1 MVEKYRVLGYWTNAL
16 LLSKQIKSFTD
27 EERLAFE
34 KLVEFY
40 IQPVEKDNAFV
51 ELKIWKVKISNG
63 DVNTKTGLDALMK
76 CSKTDFPNIHFLIK
90 IFCTLPVSTA
100 TPERSFSTLK
110 RLKSYLRSTMNEVMY
125 LRNIYYK
132 SYKISIF
139 VICFV
144 FRIG

>member
-1 MVEKYRVLGYWTNAL
+1 LF
-16 LLSKQIKSFTD
+16 SSSFTD

-40 IQPVEKDNAFV
+40 IQPVEKDNAFE

>member
-1 MVEKYRVLGYWTNAL
+1 LF
-16 LLSKQIKSFTD
+16 SSSFFD

-40 IQPVEKDNAFV
+40 IQLVEKDNSFV
-51 ELKIWKVKISNG
+51 ELTIWKIKISNG
-63 DVNTKTGLDALMK
+63 DVNTKTGLEALMN

-90 IFCTLPVSTA
+90 IFCTLPVSKA
-100 TPERSFSTLK
+100 TPE
-110 RLKSYLRSTMNEVMY
+110 RSTMNEVMY

-132 SYKISIF
+132 SYNITIF

>member
-1 MVEKYRVLGYWTNAL
+1 MFSST
-16 LLSKQIKSFTD
+16 FTD

-40 IQPVEKDNAFV
+40 IQPVEKDNTFV
-51 ELKIWKVKISNG
+51 ELKMWKVKICNG
-63 DVNTKTGLDALMK
+63 DANTKTGLEALMS
-76 CSKTDFPNIHFLIK
+76 CSKTDFPSIHFLIK

-100 TPERSFSTLK
+100 TLERSFSTLK

-125 LRNIYYK
+125 LKNIYYK
-132 SYKISIF
+132 SYNITIF

-144 FRIG
+144 LRIG